1 MGGHETGGRC
11 LPTLGD
17 LESRVQVW
25 HMPLIKAPMTHKQ
38 GPYLA
43 TAGAQ
48 QSGGRQPIGWGS
60 LDRLSRAGF
69 SSYDTSQLLPMALAL
84 WQVIFWSSA
93 SSPFQQWKEKT
104 DLSIHTRT

>member
-1 MGGHETGGRC
+1 MGGHEMGGRC

-17 LESRVQVW
+17 LESRVQVR

-48 QSGGRQPIGWGS
+48 QSGGRAA
-60 LDRLSRAGF
+60 DRLGQPRQALQGGF
-69 SSYDTSQLLPMALAL
+69 SSYDTFLSFGPWLTGPAGDILELRFL
-84 WQVIFWSSA
+84 T
-93 SSPFQQWKEKT
+93 FQQWKEK
-104 DLSIHTRT
+104 D